1 MTSLDKKY
9 ILNTLFRLGYHYY
22 AYCNGTIRFF
32 KSLTEAEFHVR
43 NMKFLS
49 IRMDQN
55 FSEDSFYAKEFSD
68 LHCEEIINKKI
79 RMEIE

>member
-1 MTSLDKKY
+1 MDKKY
-9 ILNTLFRLGYHYY
+9 ILNTLYRLGYQYY

-32 KSLTEAEFHVR
+32 KSMSEAEYHAR

-49 IRMDQN
+49 VRLDQN
-55 FSEDSFYAKEFSD
+55 FSDNSFYAKEFSD
-68 LHCEEIINKKI
+68 NHCEEIVGKNV